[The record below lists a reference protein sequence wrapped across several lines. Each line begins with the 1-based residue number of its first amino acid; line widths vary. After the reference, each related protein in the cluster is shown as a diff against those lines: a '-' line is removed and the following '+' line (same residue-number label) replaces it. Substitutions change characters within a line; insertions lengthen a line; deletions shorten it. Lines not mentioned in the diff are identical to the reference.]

1 MTTPSDDRQSCSA
14 YGSAWRLPLLLAIVL
29 AAILVSQHR
38 GIREAVF
45 KPASGPP
52 ADETAGEAGQRALL
66 TINFGDGR
74 PLQNESAPWREGM
87 TVADLLQGE
96 PRVSLAVQG
105 SGASAFLTQL
115 GGVANEGADGRNWVY
130 SVNGKPADRSF
141 AVYELQANDHVLWT
155 FARGE

>member
-1 MTTPSDDRQSCSA
+1 M
-14 YGSAWRLPLLLAIVL
+14 L

-45 KPASGPP
+45 KPASVPP
-52 ADETAGEAGQRALL
+52 VDEAAGEAGQRVLL

-105 SGASAFLTQL
+105 SGPSAFLTQL
-115 GGVANEGADGRNWVY
+115 GGVANEIPNGRNWVY